1 MAKRTNNHPTIK
13 PLKLMNWLIILS
25 SREGDVILDPFMGS
39 GTTPLAAKMTNRYY
53 IGIEREK
60 EFFDISVK
68 RIDEAQ
74 QNMDKF
80 L

>member
-1 MAKRTNNHPTIK
+1 MPQHNYHATVK
-13 PLKLMNWLIILS
+13 PLKLMMWLIILGTQ
-25 SREGDVILDPFMGS
+25 EGDIVLDPFMGS
-39 GTTPLAAKMTNRYY
+39 GTAPLAAKMTNRHYK
-53 IGIEREK
+53 GIELEK